1 MEGLVTKSKK
11 IFKKSGTKGNDLSP
25 EGNGAGGDFSSGE
38 DDDLIVIGKNQN
50 YGTMGTQFEDINEL
64 NGEKIIKEDKYYR
77 EFKKTEG
84 KDREGSKQV

>member
-1 MEGLVTKSKK
+1 
-11 IFKKSGTKGNDLSP
+11 
-25 EGNGAGGDFSSGE
+25 
-38 DDDLIVIGKNQN
+38 
-50 YGTMGTQFEDINEL
+50 MGTHFEDINEL